1 MSVVSQPSK
10 TTLTMAEENQEI
22 QVKTVERELVIN
34 ARASEVD
41 IALLEDK
48 ILVELHKEKTNN
60 QFAVGDVY
68 LGRVKKILPGLNA
81 AFVDVGYEKEAFLH
95 YLDLGPQ
102 FRSLLKFKNAVTSG
116 NEAEMTMD
124 KFKLEPDIEKNGKI
138 ATMLNVGDLIPVQI
152 AKEPISTKGPRISS
166 EISFAGRYI
175 VLVPFSNRI
184 SVSQKIRSG
193 EERSRLKRLMQSI
206 KPNNYGV
213 IIRTVAE
220 NKKVADLDADLKTLI
235 DKWERCIAEMTKMT
249 ASGRMVSE
257 QDQTTVMLRDLLNE
271 SFNNI
276 HVNDQTLY
284 EDIKS
289 YIQTIAPQKAEIVK
303 LYKGKDP
310 IFDNFGVS
318 RQIKGLFGKVV
329 TIRNGVYL
337 IIEHTEAM
345 HVIDVNSGHRVNKEN
360 TQEENAL
367 IVNIEA
373 AKEIARQLR
382 LRDMGGIIIVDFIDM
397 HEAAHRKQLFDVL
410 CQEMAL
416 DRAKH
421 TILPATK
428 FGLIQITRQRVR
440 PATEVQ
446 VQEKCPVCDGE
457 GKIRPAILYIDE
469 IENNLKYLLL
479 DQNENN
485 ITLQVHPFIGAY
497 LTIGWH
503 SIRRQWMRKYHKK
516 FKVQSMPEFHMLQ
529 YNFQNANGDDIK
541 I

>member
-1 MSVVSQPSK
+1 MNVNPLEALK
-10 TTLTMAEENQEI
+10 MAEEQEEI
-22 QVKTVERELVIN
+22 KVKTVERELVIN

-102 FRSLLKFKNAVTSG
+102 FRSLLKFKNMLTSG
-116 NEAEMTMD
+116 KEGEVTME
-124 KFKLEPDIEKNGKI
+124 KFKLEPDIEKSGKI
-138 ATMLNVGDLIPVQI
+138 ANMLNAGDLIPVQI
-152 AKEPISTKGPRISS
+152 AKEPISTKGPRISA
-166 EISFAGRYI
+166 EISFAGRYL

-193 EERSRLKRLMQSI
+193 EERSRLKRLIQSI
-206 KPNNYGV
+206 RPANYGV

-220 NKKVADLDADLKTLI
+220 NKKVADLDADLKTLVE
-235 DKWERCIAEMTKMT
+235 KWERCVSEMTKMT
-249 ASGRMVSE
+249 TSGRMVSE
-257 QDQTTVMLRDLLNE
+257 QDQTMVMLRDLLNE

-276 HVNDQTLY
+276 HVNDETLY
-284 EDIKS
+284 EDIRS
-289 YIQTIAPQKAEIVK
+289 YIQTIAPQKTDIVK
-303 LYKGKDP
+303 LYKGRDS

-367 IVNIEA
+367 LVNIEA

-397 HEAAHRKQLFDVL
+397 REAEHRKQLYDVL
-410 CQEMAL
+410 CQEMSL

-469 IENNLKYLLL
+469 IENNLRYLFQ

-497 LTIGWH
+497 LTKGWF
-503 SIRRQWMRKYHKK
+503 SIRRKWMKKYGKS
-516 FKVQSMPEFHMLQ
+516 FKVESVEDFHMLQ
-529 YNFQNANGDDIK
+529 YNFRNAHGDDIK